1 MTQSIYTIEYTKDG
15 KPGTY
20 QIPAESEMNA
30 CVRLGQI
37 YGDEKDYRDDVEIKI
52 VSVRKGGK

>member
-1 MTQSIYTIEYTKDG
+1 MNMYTIEYTKDG

-30 CVRLGQI
+30 CIRLGQI
-37 YGDEKDYRDDVEIKI
+37 YGDYKSHREDVEIKVI
-52 VSVRKGGK
+52 SIKKGGK